1 MTQAYPPPEHV
12 LRDLDFDAVVAG
24 EAHHRATYRPAGAG
38 STALGGLL
46 TVIDVL
52 AGTVCMRAIAPD
64 WMATSGLTFHLCGP
78 LPADMLEIDAHL
90 LRAGRTTVTIEV
102 LVEGPGGRPVGEGV
116 VTFARLVRRDTN
128 LFLDDADHTR
138 VGARIEFPTDRARPV
153 GRGRSLLDAIG
164 CEVVDAARGLTRTP
178 MSPYVRNSFGAM
190 NGGVVAGLV
199 EAAALAGTQGS
210 AVQGPAVQGSAVQ
223 GSVVQDV
230 AIHYLTQG
238 KVGPIE
244 TRVRPLR
251 SEVGHSSVRV
261 EVIDAG
267 AAERTMAVAHV
278 GVSTVTGSGIAS
290 GV

>member
-1 MTQAYPPPEHV
+1 MTEAYPPPEHV

-24 EAHHRATYRPAGAG
+24 EAHHRATYRPGG
-38 STALGGLL
+38 EGPTALGGLL

-64 WMATSGLTFHLCGP
+64 WMATSGLTFHLCGT
-78 LPADMLEIDAHL
+78 LPTGSLEIDAHL

-102 LVEGPGGRPVGEGV
+102 LVEGPAGRPVGEGV

-128 LFLDDADHTR
+128 LFLDDADDAV
-138 VGARIEFPTDRARPV
+138 VGARIEFPADRARPV

-164 CEVVDAARGLTRTP
+164 CEVVDADRGLTRTA

-190 NGGVVAGLV
+190 NGGVVASLV
-199 EAAALAGTQGS
+199 EAAALAGTRGA
-210 AVQGPAVQGSAVQ
+210 AVR
-223 GSVVQDV
+223 DV

-251 SEVGHSSVRV
+251 RETGHHSVRV
-261 EVIDAG
+261 EVVDAG
-267 AAERTMAVAHV
+267 AAGRRMAVAHV
-278 GVSTVTGSGIAS
+278 GVSTVTGPGIAN